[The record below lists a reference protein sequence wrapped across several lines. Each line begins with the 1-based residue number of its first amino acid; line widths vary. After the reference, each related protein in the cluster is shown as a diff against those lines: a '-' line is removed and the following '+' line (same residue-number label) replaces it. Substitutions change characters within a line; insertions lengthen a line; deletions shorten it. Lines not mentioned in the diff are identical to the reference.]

1 MDTVERV
8 KKICKARHIS
18 ILKLETGCGF
28 GNGYIRNLKKGTF
41 PQDRLL
47 KISTFL
53 GLPMDYLLGIKD
65 EYGLIPEDWDMIGMQ
80 FMRFCVANR
89 REISIIAQDTGI
101 KEDRI
106 RDFFEAGIPVTG
118 LELLA
123 ICRSLNVPMDKV
135 IPGYADAFNKKSP
148 SEDGVTEEQI
158 KFALAGDAGRVLTDE
173 DMEKIR
179 AFAAFTAQ
187 ERGKK

>member
-8 KKICKARHIS
+8 KKICKVRHIS
-18 ILKLETGCGF
+18 ILKLETVCGF

-47 KISTFL
+47 KIAEFL
-53 GLPMDYLLGIKD
+53 NLPLDYLLGVKD
-65 EYGLIPEDWDMIGMQ
+65 EYGLIPEEWDVIGSCFSQ
-80 FMRFCVANR
+80 FCSLNHFDVNYMS
-89 REISIIAQDTGI
+89 EIAGI
-101 KEDRI
+101 SADKI
-106 RDFFEAGIPVTG
+106 RDFFEAGIPITA
-118 LELLA
+118 LDILA
-123 ICRSLNVPMDKV
+123 LCRCMNVPMDKV
-135 IPGYADAFNKKSP
+135 IPGYANAFNKKAP

-158 KFALAGDAGRVLTDE
+158 KFALAGDAGRALTDE

>member
-8 KKICKARHIS
+8 KRICKVRHIS

-47 KISTFL
+47 KISAFL
-53 GLPMDYLLGIKD
+53 DLPMDYLLGVKD
-65 EYGLIPEDWDMIGMQ
+65 EYGLIPEEWDMIGTQ
-80 FMRFCVANR
+80 FKQFCVANR
-89 REISIIAQDTGI
+89 RETAVIAQDTGI
-101 KEDRI
+101 KEDKI
-106 RDFFEAGIPVTG
+106 RDFFEAGIPVAG

-135 IPGYADAFNKKSP
+135 IPGYADAFNKKAP